1 MGGLLGGK
9 GLRVAVVPSATAT
22 SVGIGLGTSVGTI
35 PSVGTSL
42 GLGTSVGTSLGTAAT
57 GKPKP
62 SCGADNYDFDLC
74 GWG

>member
-1 MGGLLGGK
+1 MGGGK

-22 SVGIGLGTSVGTI
+22 APLTGIGLVGTSVATATAS
-35 PSVGTSL
+35 PVGMG
-42 GLGTSVGTSLGTAAT
+42 GLVGTSLGTSAT

-62 SCGADNYDFDLC
+62 SCGPDNWDFDLC